1 MRYFNKSFF
10 KFTLGFLIIIAISLF
25 IIYATSAYAAGVE
38 KIVFTTDPQSIK
50 PNTLSGPMT
59 IQAQDSGGNSFQT
72 PETIDWEFPSS
83 SPSGEF
89 LGSTGNPATSY
100 MSKNTAN
107 RTFYYRDSSEGNF
120 TIIINARGRETLQ
133 EWSVTQQIIISS
145 DASQNL
151 PEDDSSGEVLGISS
165 DQSTS
170 SNSSS
175 GDSTTNVSS
184 LNSQLE
190 IMAGNDRTTSPGSP
204 IWFQATMK
212 KNTTKANPNLN
223 WSFGDGNVGVGPLVS
238 HTYKYAGDYVV
249 VLSAKVGEIFS
260 VSRFKVKVINSDIEV
275 LDKGQY
281 LEILNKSNTEIN
293 LFNWKIE
300 NGGKGFVFQ
309 PNTIILPNS
318 SVKFDKSL
326 LKLKGYDNSMGL
338 SLKNYLGEEVFSVP
352 DVKET
357 NLGEISLQ
365 MEDIQKQ
372 AYSLVN
378 KAIAAN
384 LVVENSPIPKEVS
397 LSFSGEVKDD
407 FIESAEPILEVLSS
421 STENIIYEVPKK
433 EGVFVRLTK
442 FIKRVFSN

>member
-72 PETIDWEFPSS
+72 PETIDLEFTSS

-326 LKLKGYDNSMGL
+326 LKLKGYDNSIGL

>member
-72 PETIDWEFPSS
+72 PETIDLEFTSS

>member
-72 PETIDWEFPSS
+72 PETIDLEFTSS

-175 GDSTTNVSS
+175 GASTTNVSS

-326 LKLKGYDNSMGL
+326 LKLKGYDNIMGL

>member
-1 MRYFNKSFF
+1 
-10 KFTLGFLIIIAISLF
+10 
-25 IIYATSAYAAGVE
+25 
-38 KIVFTTDPQSIK
+38 
-50 PNTLSGPMT
+50 
-59 IQAQDSGGNSFQT
+59 
-72 PETIDWEFPSS
+72 
-83 SPSGEF
+83 
-89 LGSTGNPATSY
+89 